1 MKTGYLTTL
10 GGLVIS
16 AVAFAQTETAVEHA
30 AHAGQ
35 DHAHD
40 LHEKAGVVPT
50 ISQGIVP
57 MIVSL
62 VVFAAV
68 LAILS
73 AKVWPKVVQGLKDR
87 ENKIREEIESAEM
100 ARQQA
105 KDSLEQYQQSLSQA
119 RAEAQKMIESARQ
132 QQAVLSAQLRA
143 QADAE
148 LAALRDRARKDIEAA
163 KRAAVAELYNE
174 ATSLATLMASKV
186 LKRQVTQADT
196 NALVEESV
204 KQLAALRN

>member
-1 MKTGYLTTL
+1 MKTEILTTL
-10 GGLVIS
+10 SGLAMS
-16 AVAFAQTETAVEHA
+16 AVALAQTGTD
-30 AHAGQ
+30 AHAGH

-105 KDSLEQYQQSLSQA
+105 KDALEQYQQSLSQA

-174 ATSLATLMASKV
+174 ATSLATLVASKV
-186 LKRQVTQADT
+186 LKRQVTQTDT

-204 KQLAALRN
+204 KQLTALRN